1 MIFDKRN
8 FALMISQLFLCE
20 RLLMIFTRLQVEE
33 NIQCLS
39 NVRRL
44 LSTIYN
50 IYNGTTIYNEN
61 TIVCRTYE
69 VPAAWPNG

>member
-8 FALMISQLFLCE
+8 FALMISQLFMCE

-50 IYNGTTIYNEN
+50 IYYGTTIYNEN

-69 VPAAWPNG
+69 VLAAWPNG